1 MIFRILLLFLV
12 IWGLFWILR
21 KQFSDA
27 PARRTGG
34 QDASHTAEDML
45 VCETCGV
52 HTPKSLTVQVNDKV
66 YCCHEH
72 IPAPERNDTADGG

>member
-12 IWGLFWILR
+12 IWGLLWLVR
-21 KQFSDA
+21 KQFADK
-27 PARRTGG
+27 PGPERTAEA
-34 QDASHTAEDML
+34 DAEDML

-52 HTPKSLTVQVNDKV
+52 HTPRSLTVQVNGKT

-72 IPAPERNDTADGG
+72 IPAPKSQDGADDG

>member
-21 KQFSDA
+21 KQFSDDS
-27 PARRTGG
+27 PRSRQ
-34 QDASHTAEDML
+34 QDGAEEQAEDML

-52 HTPKSLTVQVNDKV
+52 HTPKSLTVQVDGKV

-72 IPAPERNDTADGG
+72 IPAPERQKDADDG

>member
-21 KQFSDA
+21 KQFSDQPPRKPEQA
-27 PARRTGG
+27 EE
-34 QDASHTAEDML
+34 DAEDML
-45 VCETCGV
+45 ICETCGV
-52 HTPKSLTVQVNDKV
+52 HTPRSLTVQVDGKV

-72 IPAPERNDTADGG
+72 IPSPERQDGADDG

>member
-21 KQFSDA
+21 KQFSDQPSRKTEQA
-27 PARRTGG
+27 AE
-34 QDASHTAEDML
+34 DAEDML
-45 VCETCGV
+45 ICETCGV
-52 HTPKSLTVQVNDKV
+52 HTPRSLTVQVDGKV

-72 IPAPERNDTADGG
+72 IPSPERQDGADDG